1 MTGDP
6 DFNVL
11 ACARGISRIRQL
23 YSPHRLKYPMRRA
36 GRRGEDRWERVSWE
50 EALDTIAERYRR
62 ILEEDGNQAFL
73 SFGGTGNWSALST
86 GVRGLYSAWW
96 NRFGGATPII
106 SQLCCASVSSGFNA
120 IFGGGRSEFRDEW
133 VHSRFFLAWGNNP
146 AVSNQGYMKNLFQAR
161 EDHGARLVTID
172 PRLSETAALSDR
184 WIQIR
189 PGTDAALA
197 LGMVKVLL
205 DEGLFDDE
213 YVRRYTNA
221 PFLVR
226 LGEGGYDLEGASR
239 SWPAG
244 GETLP
249 VDLRD
254 LRLLT
259 DGGSGPGSF
268 VVWDERGGRPV
279 PADTPGARA
288 ALRGSYTIDG
298 VRYQPVFEW
307 MRAIAARYT
316 PEVVHRITGAPAD
329 SVAAVAREYAAVKP
343 AAIIQNMAGAQRT
356 DHGTLTVI
364 GHLYLASLTGNV
376 GMLGGGVN
384 DNGGYLSEGG
394 TINTPVP
401 TQRNPRIDGIPATKL
416 GEYLVERKPHPIRAI
431 HVAGSGVLTQYPNTR
446 KIIEG
451 LDNIDL
457 MVVQDIFMTT
467 TARYADFVLPVTTLF
482 ETRNLLA
489 GIRSRYIQ
497 LMEQAIEPLFESRS
511 DRWIMTELARRLGF
525 GDDFDKPDDELLR
538 HVLEPT
544 GVTLE
549 QLEEGP
555 VNPMPDPWI
564 PFADKK
570 FNTPSGRIELFSLY
584 LQERGFDPLLEYLH
598 PVEAPWVDE
607 TRAARY
613 PLQLINRKN
622 HNHVNSSFH
631 HHDYL
636 TEIWA
641 SQVLQIHPDDA
652 AAARHRGRRAH
663 PRLQRPR
670 RDRGDGAGHEGH
682 HARGGERD
690 DGLGRGEREAD
701 GEHPE
706 PRQVRADLA
715 RPHAELVDGRG
726 RRGQRGSQGR
736 RGMSDMTKQVAFF
749 FDANRCTGCRT
760 CEVACKVENGVELG
774 PRWRKVRTVEGDQDG
789 GPYMYHVSMSCN
801 HCEVP
806 VCAEACPSGAITK
819 RPDGIVIVDESK
831 CIGARLCAWAC
842 PYDAPQFSEETGKM
856 EKCNFCS
863 HRIDAGTGG
872 PACAEACPTKALQW
886 GPLDEVAAKAGAT
899 DRFGPLPDADITK
912 PAIRFIP
919 LKLVRA

>member
-1 MTGDP
+1 MPARRDAAGTDDAFSASRREFLKWSALVGGATALGGGGLLLSRYPAGGAPAGGAGAAAAAGSRIFRTANTPECLHCALLAHVEDGRLVKVTGDP

-36 GRRGEDRWERVSWE
+36 GRRGEDRWERVTWE

-62 ILEEDGNQAFL
+62 ILEEDGNRAFL
-73 SFGGTGNWSALST
+73 AFGGTGNWSTLST
-86 GVRGLYSAWW
+86 GVRGLYSAFW

-120 IFGGGRSEFRDEW
+120 TFGGGRSEFRDEW
-133 VHSRFFLAWGNNP
+133 VHSRYFLAWGNNP
-146 AVSNQGYMKNLFQAR
+146 AVSNQGYVKNLFQAR
-161 EDHGARLVTID
+161 EEHGARLTTID

-189 PGTDAALA
+189 PGTDSAFA
-197 LGMVKVLL
+197 LGMIKVLF
-205 DEGLFDDE
+205 DEELFDDE
-213 YVRRYTNA
+213 YVRRFTNA

-226 LGEGGYDLEGASR
+226 LGERGYDLQGASR
-239 SWPAG
+239 VWPAG

-259 DGGSGPGSF
+259 NGGSGPGSF
-268 VVWDERGGRPV
+268 VVWDERGGRPI
-279 PADTPGARA
+279 PADTPGAQA
-288 ALRGSYTIDG
+288 ALRGTYTVDG

-316 PEVVHRITGAPAD
+316 PEVVHRITGAPPD
-329 SVAAVAREYAAVKP
+329 SIAAVTREYAAVKP

-376 GMLGGGVN
+376 GLLGGGVN

-394 TINTPVP
+394 TINPPVP
-401 TQRNPRIDGIPATKL
+401 LQRNPRVDGIPATKL

-446 KIIEG
+446 KIIAG

-489 GIRSRYIQ
+489 GVRSRYIQ
-497 LMEQAIEPLFESRS
+497 LMEQAIEPLFEARS
-511 DRWIMTELARRLGF
+511 DRWIMTELAKRLGF

-555 VNPMPDPWI
+555 VNPMPDPWV

-570 FNTPSGRIELFSLY
+570 FNTPSGRIEFFSLY

-598 PVEAPWVDE
+598 PVEAPWVDT

-631 HHDYL
+631 HHDFL

-641 SQVLQIHPDDA
+641 SQVLQIHPEDAKPRGIEDGARIRVFNDRGEIEAMAQVTRGIMAGVVSVTTGWGAVDEKQTASILSPDKYEPISLGHTLNSSMVDVATGNTASRGDA
-652 AAARHRGRRAH
+652 A
-663 PRLQRPR
+663 
-670 RDRGDGAGHEGH
+670 
-682 HARGGERD
+682 
-690 DGLGRGEREAD
+690 
-701 GEHPE
+701 
-706 PRQVRADLA
+706 
-715 RPHAELVDGRG
+715 
-726 RRGQRGSQGR
+726 
-736 RGMSDMTKQVAFF
+736 
-749 FDANRCTGCRT
+749 
-760 CEVACKVENGVELG
+760 
-774 PRWRKVRTVEGDQDG
+774 
-789 GPYMYHVSMSCN
+789 
-801 HCEVP
+801 
-806 VCAEACPSGAITK
+806 
-819 RPDGIVIVDESK
+819 
-831 CIGARLCAWAC
+831 
-842 PYDAPQFSEETGKM
+842 
-856 EKCNFCS
+856 
-863 HRIDAGTGG
+863 
-872 PACAEACPTKALQW
+872 
-886 GPLDEVAAKAGAT
+886 
-899 DRFGPLPDADITK
+899 
-912 PAIRFIP
+912 
-919 LKLVRA
+919 

>member
-1 MTGDP
+1 MTSRRSFLKWSALVAGATALGGGGLLLSRYPGGGAPVGGGLAGAAGAGSGAAAAGSRIFRTANTPECLHCAMLAHVKDGRLVKVTGDP

-36 GRRGEDRWERVSWE
+36 GRRGEDRWERITWD

-73 SFGGTGNWSALST
+73 AMGGTGNWSTLST
-86 GVRGLYSAWW
+86 GVRGLYSAFW

-146 AVSNQGYMKNLFQAR
+146 AVSNQGYMKNLFDAR
-161 EDHGARLVTID
+161 EEHGARLVTID

-189 PGTDAALA
+189 PGTDAAFA

-205 DEGLFDDE
+205 DEELFDAE
-213 YVRRYTNA
+213 YVRRHTNA

-226 LGEGGYDLEGASR
+226 LGERGYDLPEASR
-239 SWPAG
+239 GWPVG
-244 GETLP
+244 GESLP

-259 DGGSGPGSF
+259 NGGSGPGSF
-268 VVWDERGGRPV
+268 VVWDERSGRPV
-279 PADTPGARA
+279 AADTPGAQA

-329 SVAAVAREYAAVKP
+329 SVAAVTREYASVRP

-376 GMLGGGVN
+376 GLLGGGVN

-394 TINTPVP
+394 TVNPPVP
-401 TQRNPRIDGIPATKL
+401 LQRNPRIEGIPATKL
-416 GEYLVERKPHPIRAI
+416 GEYLVERKPHPIRAL
-431 HVAGSGVLTQYPNTR
+431 HVAGTGVLTQYPNTR

-451 LDNIDL
+451 LDNLDL

-497 LMEQAIEPLFESRS
+497 LMEQAIEPLF
-511 DRWIMTELARRLGF
+511 
-525 GDDFDKPDDELLR
+525 
-538 HVLEPT
+538 
-544 GVTLE
+544 
-549 QLEEGP
+549 
-555 VNPMPDPWI
+555 
-564 PFADKK
+564 
-570 FNTPSGRIELFSLY
+570 
-584 LQERGFDPLLEYLH
+584 
-598 PVEAPWVDE
+598 
-607 TRAARY
+607 
-613 PLQLINRKN
+613 
-622 HNHVNSSFH
+622 
-631 HHDYL
+631 
-636 TEIWA
+636 
-641 SQVLQIHPDDA
+641 
-652 AAARHRGRRAH
+652 
-663 PRLQRPR
+663 
-670 RDRGDGAGHEGH
+670 
-682 HARGGERD
+682 
-690 DGLGRGEREAD
+690 
-701 GEHPE
+701 
-706 PRQVRADLA
+706 
-715 RPHAELVDGRG
+715 
-726 RRGQRGSQGR
+726 
-736 RGMSDMTKQVAFF
+736 
-749 FDANRCTGCRT
+749 
-760 CEVACKVENGVELG
+760 
-774 PRWRKVRTVEGDQDG
+774 
-789 GPYMYHVSMSCN
+789 
-801 HCEVP
+801 
-806 VCAEACPSGAITK
+806 
-819 RPDGIVIVDESK
+819 
-831 CIGARLCAWAC
+831 
-842 PYDAPQFSEETGKM
+842 
-856 EKCNFCS
+856 
-863 HRIDAGTGG
+863 
-872 PACAEACPTKALQW
+872 
-886 GPLDEVAAKAGAT
+886 
-899 DRFGPLPDADITK
+899 
-912 PAIRFIP
+912 
-919 LKLVRA
+919 

>member
-1 MTGDP
+1 MPARRDAGGTDGAFSASRRDFLKWSALVGGATALGGGGLLLSRYPTGGAPAGVSTAGAAAAATRVVRTANTPECLHCAMLAHVEDGRLVKVTGDP

-73 SFGGTGNWSALST
+73 AFGGTGNWSTLST

-133 VHSRFFLAWGNNP
+133 VHSRYFLAWGNNP
-146 AVSNQGYMKNLFQAR
+146 AVSNQGYVKNLFQAR
-161 EDHGARLVTID
+161 EEHGARLTTID

-189 PGTDAALA
+189 PGTDAAYA
-197 LGMVKVLL
+197 LGMIKVLL

-226 LGEGGYDLEGASR
+226 LGERGYDLEGASR
-239 SWPAG
+239 AWPAG

-254 LRLLT
+254 LQLLT
-259 DGGSGPGSF
+259 NGGSGPGSF
-268 VVWDERGGRPV
+268 VVWDEGAGRPV
-279 PADTPGARA
+279 AADAPGARP
-288 ALRGSYTIDG
+288 ALRGSYTVDG
-298 VRYQPVFEW
+298 VRYQPVLEW
-307 MRAIAARYT
+307 VRAVAARYT
-316 PEVVHRITGAPAD
+316 PEVVHRITGAPPD
-329 SVAAVAREYAAVKP
+329 SIAALTREYAAAKP

-364 GHLYLASLTGNV
+364 GHLYLASLTGNIGV
-376 GMLGGGVN
+376 LGGGVN

-394 TINTPVP
+394 TVNPPVP
-401 TQRNPRIDGIPATKL
+401 LQRNPRIDGIPATKL

-431 HVAGSGVLTQYPNTR
+431 HVAGTGVLTQYPNTR
-446 KIIEG
+446 KIIAG

-497 LMEQAIEPLFESRS
+497 LMNQAIEPLFESRS
-511 DRWIMTELARRLGF
+511 DRWIMTELAKRLGF
-525 GDDFDKPDDELLR
+525 GDDFDKPDDDLLR

-555 VNPMPDPWI
+555 VNPMPDPWV

-570 FNTPSGRIELFSLY
+570 FNTASGRIELFSLY

-598 PVEAPWVDE
+598 PVEAPWVD
-607 TRAARY
+607 TARAARY

-631 HHDYL
+631 HHDFL

-652 AAARHRGRRAH
+652 QPRGIEDGARIRVFN
-663 PRLQRPR
+663 
-670 RDRGDGAGHEGH
+670 DRGEIEAMAQVTKGIMRGVVSVTTGWGAVNEKQTASILSPDKYEPISLGHT
-682 HARGGERD
+682 
-690 DGLGRGEREAD
+690 LNSSM
-701 GEHPE
+701 
-706 PRQVRADLA
+706 V
-715 RPHAELVDGRG
+715 
-726 RRGQRGSQGR
+726 
-736 RGMSDMTKQVAFF
+736 
-749 FDANRCTGCRT
+749 
-760 CEVACKVENGVELG
+760 EVAGGNAAS
-774 PRWRKVRTVEGDQDG
+774 RGD
-789 GPYMYHVSMSCN
+789 
-801 HCEVP
+801 
-806 VCAEACPSGAITK
+806 
-819 RPDGIVIVDESK
+819 
-831 CIGARLCAWAC
+831 
-842 PYDAPQFSEETGKM
+842 
-856 EKCNFCS
+856 
-863 HRIDAGTGG
+863 
-872 PACAEACPTKALQW
+872 
-886 GPLDEVAAKAGAT
+886 AA
-899 DRFGPLPDADITK
+899 
-912 PAIRFIP
+912 
-919 LKLVRA
+919 

>member
-1 MTGDP
+1 MTSRRSFLKWSALVGGASALGGGGLLLSRYPTGGAPAGVSGAAAAATAAGSRIVRTANTPECLHCALLAHVEDGRLVKVTGDP
-6 DFNVL
+6 DFNIL

-36 GRRGEDRWERVSWE
+36 GKRGEDKWERVTWE
-50 EALDTIAERYRR
+50 VALDTIAERYRR

-73 SFGGTGNWSALST
+73 AFGGTGNWSSLST
-86 GVRGLYSAWW
+86 GVRGLYSAFW
-96 NRFGGATPII
+96 NRFGGNTPII

-161 EDHGARLVTID
+161 EEHGARLITID

-189 PGTDAALA
+189 PGTDAAYA

-205 DEGLFDDE
+205 DEGLFDEE
-213 YVRRYTNA
+213 YVRRFTNA

-226 LGEGGYDLEGASR
+226 LGERGYDLQSEAR
-239 SWPAG
+239 AWPAG

-254 LRLLT
+254 LQLLT

-268 VVWDERGGRPV
+268 VVWDELGGRPAA
-279 PADTPGARA
+279 PDTPGIRP
-288 ALRGSYTIDG
+288 ALRGSYEIGG

-307 MRAIAARYT
+307 MRAVAARYT

-329 SVAAVAREYAAVKP
+329 SVAPVTREYAAVKP

-384 DNGGYLSEGG
+384 DNGGYLRQGG
-394 TINTPVP
+394 NINYPVP
-401 TQRNPRIDGIPATKL
+401 VQRNEPIAGIPATKL

-446 KIIEG
+446 KIIAG

-489 GIRSRYIQ
+489 GVRSRYIQ
-497 LMEQAIEPLFESRS
+497 LMNQAIEPLFESRS

-544 GVTLE
+544 GVSLE

-564 PFADKK
+564 PFADKQ
-570 FNTPSGRIELFSLY
+570 FDTPSGRIEFFSTY
-584 LQERGFDPLLEYLH
+584 LQARGFDPLLEYLH

-631 HHDYL
+631 HHDFL

-652 AAARHRGRRAH
+652 AARGIEDGARIRVFN
-663 PRLQRPR
+663 
-670 RDRGDGAGHEGH
+670 DRGEIEAQAHVTRGILRGVVSVTTGWGGVNEKQTASILSPDKYEPISLGHT
-682 HARGGERD
+682 
-690 DGLGRGEREAD
+690 LNSSM
-701 GEHPE
+701 
-706 PRQVRADLA
+706 V
-715 RPHAELVDGRG
+715 
-726 RRGQRGSQGR
+726 
-736 RGMSDMTKQVAFF
+736 
-749 FDANRCTGCRT
+749 
-760 CEVACKVENGVELG
+760 EVASGG
-774 PRWRKVRTVEGDQDG
+774 APSRTNAPSRSAAASRGDAASG
-789 GPYMYHVSMSCN
+789 GN
-801 HCEVP
+801 
-806 VCAEACPSGAITK
+806 
-819 RPDGIVIVDESK
+819 
-831 CIGARLCAWAC
+831 
-842 PYDAPQFSEETGKM
+842 
-856 EKCNFCS
+856 
-863 HRIDAGTGG
+863 
-872 PACAEACPTKALQW
+872 
-886 GPLDEVAAKAGAT
+886 AA
-899 DRFGPLPDADITK
+899 
-912 PAIRFIP
+912 
-919 LKLVRA
+919 

>member
-1 MTGDP
+1 M
-6 DFNVL
+6 
-11 ACARGISRIRQL
+11 Q
-23 YSPHRLKYPMRRA
+23 
-36 GRRGEDRWERVSWE
+36 
-50 EALDTIAERYRR
+50 
-62 ILEEDGNQAFL
+62 
-73 SFGGTGNWSALST
+73 
-86 GVRGLYSAWW
+86 GLYSAFW
-96 NRFGGATPII
+96 NRFGGNTPII
-106 SQLCCASVSSGFNA
+106 SQLCCASVTQGFNA
-120 IFGGGRSEFRDEW
+120 TFGGGRSEFRDEW

-161 EDHGARLVTID
+161 EEHGAKLVTID

-189 PGTDAALA
+189 PGTDAAYA

-205 DEGLFDDE
+205 DEGLFDEE
-213 YVRRYTNA
+213 YVRRFTNA

-226 LGEGGYDLEGASR
+226 LGESGYDLQSESR
-239 SWPAG
+239 GWPAG

-259 DGGSGPGSF
+259 DGGGGPGSF
-268 VVWDERGGRPV
+268 VVWDELGGRP
-279 PADTPGARA
+279 ATPDAPGIRP
-288 ALRGSYTIDG
+288 ALRGSYEIGG

-316 PEVVHRITGAPAD
+316 PEVVHRVTGAPAD
-329 SVAAVAREYAAVKP
+329 SVAAVTREYAAVRP

-364 GHLYLASLTGNV
+364 GHLYLAALTGNV

-384 DNGGYLSEGG
+384 DNGGFLRQGG
-394 TINTPVP
+394 NINYPVP
-401 TQRNPRIDGIPATKL
+401 VQRNEPIAGIPATKL

-431 HVAGSGVLTQYPNTR
+431 HVAGTGVLTQYPNTR
-446 KIIEG
+446 KIIAG

-489 GIRSRYIQ
+489 GVRSRYIQ
-497 LMEQAIEPLFESRS
+497 LMQQAIEPLFESRS
-511 DRWIMTELARRLGF
+511 DRWILTELAGRLGF

-544 GVTLE
+544 GVSLE

-570 FNTPSGRIELFSLY
+570 FDTPSGRIEFFSLY
-584 LQERGFDPLLEYLH
+584 LQEKGFDPLLEYLH
-598 PVEAPWVDE
+598 PVEAPWVDT

-631 HHDYL
+631 HHDFL

-652 AAARHRGRRAH
+652 KTRGIEDGARIRVFN
-663 PRLQRPR
+663 
-670 RDRGDGAGHEGH
+670 DRGEIEALAQVTRGILRGVVSVTTGWGGVNEKQTASILSPDKYEPISLGHT
-682 HARGGERD
+682 
-690 DGLGRGEREAD
+690 LNSSM
-701 GEHPE
+701 
-706 PRQVRADLA
+706 V
-715 RPHAELVDGRG
+715 
-726 RRGQRGSQGR
+726 
-736 RGMSDMTKQVAFF
+736 
-749 FDANRCTGCRT
+749 
-760 CEVACKVENGVELG
+760 EVA
-774 PRWRKVRTVEGDQDG
+774 
-789 GPYMYHVSMSCN
+789 
-801 HCEVP
+801 
-806 VCAEACPSGAITK
+806 
-819 RPDGIVIVDESK
+819 
-831 CIGARLCAWAC
+831 
-842 PYDAPQFSEETGKM
+842 
-856 EKCNFCS
+856 
-863 HRIDAGTGG
+863 TGG
-872 PACAEACPTKALQW
+872 
-886 GPLDEVAAKAGAT
+886 AASTG
-899 DRFGPLPDADITK
+899 DA
-912 PAIRFIP
+912 A
-919 LKLVRA
+919 

>member
-1 MTGDP
+1 MQSRRNFLKWSALVGGASALGGGGLLLSRYPNGGASAGVSGAGAAAATGSRIVRTANTPECLHCALLAHVEDGRLVKVTGDP
-6 DFNVL
+6 DFNIL

-36 GRRGEDRWERVSWE
+36 GRRGEDRWERISWE
-50 EALDTIAERYRR
+50 EALDTIAERYLR

-73 SFGGTGNWSALST
+73 AFGGTGNWSSLST
-86 GVRGLYSAWW
+86 GVRGLYSAFW
-96 NRFGGATPII
+96 NRFGGNTPII
-106 SQLCCASVSSGFNA
+106 SQLCCASVTSGFNA
-120 IFGGGRSEFRDEW
+120 VFGGGRSEFRDEW

-161 EDHGARLVTID
+161 EEHGARLITID

-189 PGTDAALA
+189 PGTDAAYA

-205 DEGLFDDE
+205 DEGLFDEE
-213 YVRRYTNA
+213 YVRRFTNA

-226 LGEGGYDLEGASR
+226 LGERGYDLQSASR
-239 SWPAG
+239 AWPAG

-249 VDLRD
+249 LDLRD
-254 LRLLT
+254 LQLLT

-268 VVWDERGGRPV
+268 VVWDELGGRPV
-279 PADTPGARA
+279 APDTPGIRP
-288 ALRGSYTIDG
+288 ALRGSYEIGG

-307 MRAIAARYT
+307 MRAVAARYT

-329 SVAAVAREYAAVKP
+329 SVAPVTREYAAVKP

-384 DNGGYLSEGG
+384 DNGGYLRQGG
-394 TINTPVP
+394 NINYPVP
-401 TQRNPRIDGIPATKL
+401 VQRNEPIAGIPATKL

-446 KIIEG
+446 KIIAG

-489 GIRSRYIQ
+489 GVRSRYIQ
-497 LMEQAIEPLFESRS
+497 LMQQAIEPLFESRS
-511 DRWIMTELARRLGF
+511 DRWILTELARRLGF

-544 GVTLE
+544 GVSLE

-570 FNTPSGRIELFSLY
+570 FDTPSGRIEFFSTY

-652 AAARHRGRRAH
+652 EARGIEDGARIRVFNDRGEIEAQAQVTRGILRGVVSVTTGWGGVNEKQTASILSPDKYEPISLGHTLNSSMVEVATGDAPAGTNAPSGRDAAS
-663 PRLQRPR
+663 R
-670 RDRGDGAGHEGH
+670 RDA
-682 HARGGERD
+682 ASGGNT
-690 DGLGRGEREAD
+690 A
-701 GEHPE
+701 
-706 PRQVRADLA
+706 
-715 RPHAELVDGRG
+715 
-726 RRGQRGSQGR
+726 
-736 RGMSDMTKQVAFF
+736 
-749 FDANRCTGCRT
+749 
-760 CEVACKVENGVELG
+760 
-774 PRWRKVRTVEGDQDG
+774 
-789 GPYMYHVSMSCN
+789 
-801 HCEVP
+801 
-806 VCAEACPSGAITK
+806 
-819 RPDGIVIVDESK
+819 
-831 CIGARLCAWAC
+831 
-842 PYDAPQFSEETGKM
+842 
-856 EKCNFCS
+856 
-863 HRIDAGTGG
+863 
-872 PACAEACPTKALQW
+872 
-886 GPLDEVAAKAGAT
+886 
-899 DRFGPLPDADITK
+899 
-912 PAIRFIP
+912 
-919 LKLVRA
+919 